1 MITMAEKKTI
11 KDLYNYVKSIL
22 SSTENLKSIY
32 IGKTSSVRNTEKR
45 YQNDYDE
52 THIIVSGTPNLVSKA
67 EDFFIKHLKE
77 DLQGVKV
84 DNKNEGSGG
93 STTANMLYISWNVK
107 YENIEQ
113 LFEPDFES
121 YDFELI
127 EG

>member
-1 MITMAEKKTI
+1 MAEKKTI
-11 KDLYNYVKSIL
+11 KELYNYVKSIL
-22 SSTENLKSIY
+22 SSTENLQSIY

-113 LFEPDFES
+113 LFEPDFKS

>member
-1 MITMAEKKTI
+1 MAEKKTI

-84 DNKNEGSGG
+84 DNKNEGSVG

>member
-1 MITMAEKKTI
+1 MAEKKTI